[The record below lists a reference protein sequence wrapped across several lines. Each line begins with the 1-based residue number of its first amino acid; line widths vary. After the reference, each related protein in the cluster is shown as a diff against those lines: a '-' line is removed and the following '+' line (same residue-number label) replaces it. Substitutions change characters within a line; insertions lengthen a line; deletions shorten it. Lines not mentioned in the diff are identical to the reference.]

1 MKVTLLG
8 HSMGGVVA
16 RLAITDLPN
25 LIDIIMTMSTPHAL
39 PPVTLSKDMDTI
51 YDALAAQ
58 VYNASSPLLFSICGG
73 TADTQIAS
81 DACVIPPSSI
91 TNDDG
96 LTIFTT
102 GMPGA
107 WTGVEHQT
115 MVWCHQVRWRVAR
128 TLLGMT
134 STGNRQDKLAV
145 AEEWLLGSKPAMNTR
160 MDGDVRRIP
169 VTSPSMSIRIS
180 GDYDTASPVRWCRE
194 EGDCQIVKAEV
205 TTLPAP
211 NNPQAPFPL
220 PGEGIRPDEK
230 VAAVVVDL
238 HTSTGY
244 LEIYA
249 GNQQQITSGA
259 FHKHLVTGKSWSELC
274 SRSVLT
280 SGAGENDLANTHLN
294 IRFSKASTSSLVV
307 HRLNLDLQAC
317 KGELQTVDHI

>member
-1 MKVTLLG
+1 
-8 HSMGGVVA
+8 MGGVVA
-16 RLAITDLPN
+16 RLAMDDLPN

-39 PPVTLSKDMDTI
+39 PPVTLSRDMDTI
-51 YDALAAQ
+51 YDILVAQ
-58 VYNASSPLLFSICGG
+58 TYNASAPLLFSICGG

-91 TNDDG
+91 TEDDG
-96 LTIFTT
+96 FSIFTT

-145 AEEWLLGSKPAMNTR
+145 AEEWLLGNKPVTTIMS
-160 MDGDVRRIP
+160 GEIRRIP

-180 GDYDTASPVRWCRE
+180 GDYDTASPVRWCRD
-194 EGDCQIVKAEV
+194 EGDCQIVNAEV
-205 TTLPAP
+205 TNLPAP

-220 PGEGIRPDEK
+220 PGEGIRPDEQVITK
-230 VAAVVVDL
+230 IVEVP
-238 HTSTGY
+238 SPTGY
-244 LEIYA
+244 LEIRA

-259 FHKHLVTGKSWSELC
+259 SKKYLVTGKTWSESC
-274 SRSVLT
+274 SRSGLT
-280 SGAGENDLANTHLN
+280 SGAGDSDVVGNHIN
-294 IRFSKASTSSLVV
+294 IRFSRAVTSSLVV
-307 HRLNLDLQAC
+307 HRLKVDLQAC
-317 KGELQTVDHI
+317 KGKLQTVNRV

>member
-1 MKVTLLG
+1 
-8 HSMGGVVA
+8 MGGVVA
-16 RLAITDLPN
+16 RLAMDDLPN

-39 PPVTLSKDMDTI
+39 PPVTLSRDMDTI
-51 YDALAAQ
+51 YDTLAAQ
-58 VYNASSPLLFSICGG
+58 VYNVSAPLLFSICGG

-91 TNDDG
+91 TKGDG
-96 LTIFTT
+96 FTIFTT

-128 TLLGMT
+128 TLLEMT

-145 AEEWLLGSKPAMNTR
+145 AEEWLLGNKPVMTTK

-180 GDYDTASPVRWCRE
+180 GDYDTASPVRWCQD
-194 EGDCQIVKAEV
+194 EGDCQIVKADI

-220 PGEGIRPDEK
+220 PGEGIRLDEK
-230 VAAVVVDL
+230 VAAMVVDL
-238 HTSTGY
+238 PSSTGY
-244 LEIYA
+244 LEVYA
-249 GNQQQITSGA
+249 GSHQQITYGA
-259 FHKHLVTGKSWSELC
+259 FHKHLVTGKTWSESC

-280 SGAGENDLANTHLN
+280 SGAGENDLASTHLN
-294 IRFSKASTSSLVV
+294 IRFSKVSTSSLVV
-307 HRLNLDLQAC
+307 HRLNVESQAC
-317 KGELQTVDHI
+317 KGEPQTIN

>member
-1 MKVTLLG
+1 
-8 HSMGGVVA
+8 VA
-16 RLAITDLPN
+16 RLAMDDLPN

-39 PPVTLSKDMDTI
+39 PPVTLSRDMDMI
-51 YDALAAQ
+51 YDTLAAQ
-58 VYNASSPLLFSICGG
+58 TYNASSPLLFSICGG

-91 TNDDG
+91 TRDDG
-96 LTIFTT
+96 FTIFTT

-134 STGNRQDKLAV
+134 AIENRQDKLAV
-145 AEEWLLGSKPAMNTR
+145 AEEWLLGNKPVITTK
-160 MDGDVRRIP
+160 MDEDIRRIP

-180 GDYDTASPVRWCRE
+180 GDYDTSSPIRWCRD
-194 EGDCQIVKAEV
+194 EGDCQIVKADI
-205 TTLPAP
+205 TILPAP
-211 NNPQAPFPL
+211 DNPQAPFPL

-238 HTSTGY
+238 PSSTGY
-244 LEIYA
+244 LEMHD
-249 GNQQQITSGA
+249 GSHQQITSGA
-259 FHKHLVTGKSWSELC
+259 FQKHLVTGNTWSESY

-280 SGAGENDLANTHLN
+280 SGASENDLASTHLN

-307 HRLNLDLQAC
+307 HRLNVDSQAC
-317 KGELQTVDHI
+317 KGELHTVNHF